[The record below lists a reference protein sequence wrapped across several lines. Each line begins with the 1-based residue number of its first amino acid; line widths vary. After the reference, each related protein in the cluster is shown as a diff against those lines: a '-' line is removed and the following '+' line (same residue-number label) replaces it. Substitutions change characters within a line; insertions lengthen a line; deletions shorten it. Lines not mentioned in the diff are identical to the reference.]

1 METVKINKVKNT
13 KSLEGLWKLY
23 SDIENCIQDLK
34 SLRIDSST

>member
-23 SDIENCIQDLK
+23 NDIENCIQDLN
-34 SLRIDSST
+34 I